1 MVSEQNG
8 PTDTQKQKFVFKF
21 MQGAKNGLKD
31 GIHVSWWMR
40 FSCNANVSWHG
51 KKVEA
56 HTS

>member
-31 GIHVSWWMR
+31 GIHVS
-40 FSCNANVSWHG
+40 
-51 KKVEA
+51 
-56 HTS
+56 